1 MNMSGENHSSR
12 LHQTTRVNSRRK
24 QAKITVGIT
33 ISPHIL
39 EEARNR
45 NLNISRICEQALSS
59 ILDYIPQETQTE
71 SSINF
76 LTRGSFP
83 KETRA
88 GRSAWYDRHVGI
100 VGVPGSNPGPSTAL
114 CLVEELRPRNSVAPC
129 FIEKEC
135 VV

>member
-1 MNMSGENHSSR
+1 MNTSIGKSTRVICSLLLVMNHSR
-12 LHQTTRVNSRRK
+12 KEARR
-24 QAKITVGIT
+24 TVGLT
-33 ISPHIL
+33 INPRIL

-45 NLNISRICEQALSS
+45 NLNLSRIFEQALSS
-59 ILDYIPQETQTE
+59 ILDYIPHEKTTE

-100 VGVPGSNPGPSTAL
+100 VEVPGSNPGPSTQL
-114 CLVEELRPRNSVAPC
+114 SKINMH
-129 FIEKEC
+129 
-135 VV
+135 